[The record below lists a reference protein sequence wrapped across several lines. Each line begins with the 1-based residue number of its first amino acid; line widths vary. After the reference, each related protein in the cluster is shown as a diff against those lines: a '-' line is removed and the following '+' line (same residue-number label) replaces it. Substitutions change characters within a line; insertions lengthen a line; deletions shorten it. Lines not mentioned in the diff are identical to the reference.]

1 MELQRILAD
10 AWDEPRLDW
19 ARTRVPP
26 ADPQLVDAPR
36 KLFLHAGD
44 GQPLA
49 VVLWSNDRAP
59 ELVARGQRTAAE
71 ARERLGPTLGSVILH
86 PLAEGRACGS
96 SFVVLPWCGSL
107 AERGVLARIQ
117 RLRLRAPLLRWLRET
132 AARTRAPAEPS
143 EIRARLRA
151 LAAAL
156 DERSS
161 LRRPLEAAFD
171 RLAALEP
178 PPAETCER
186 PITLADV
193 GQPDAIVGDGGKLP
207 REVSKNTAGI
217 AAAETL
223 KLFDPGEWNV
233 VLRLEKGLPLGSG
246 LGSSGASAVAAAWA
260 VNLLFGS
267 PLTKDDLLLPVIRAE
282 AAVSGWHADNVAP
295 ALFGGFVLI
304 QSYEPLRVV
313 RLPSPGNDRRD
324 LSGRYLGSRRCHL
337 RRDCGTRS
345 RPLDPWI
352 LAGQASGDRGRSLGL
367 LDQRGRPHGVCPQ

>member
-1 MELQRILAD
+1 MVERRWRPSSEPPPGSGSGSDRGRLAEIPLEELLELQRILAD

-171 RLAALEP
+171 RLEGGQWRPSHALDHNDLWLGNVMRP
-178 PPAETCER
+178 PP
-186 PITLADV
+186 
-193 GQPDAIVGDGGKLP
+193 GGGAP
-207 REVSKNTAGI
+207 
-217 AAAETL
+217 
-223 KLFDPGEWNV
+223 
-233 VLRLEKGLPLGSG
+233 GLPFVLIDWV
-246 LGSSGASAVAAAWA
+246 GA
-260 VNLLFGS
+260 NLRGTGFF
-267 PLTKDDLLLPVIRAE
+267 DLLRI
-282 AAVSGWHADNVAP
+282 AP
-295 ALFGGFVLI
+295 ALGLG
-304 QSYEPLRVV
+304 
-313 RLPSPGNDRRD
+313 RR
-324 LSGRYLGSRRCHL
+324 GL
-337 RRDCGTRS
+337 RREVLRYAVQLGCEPEDA
-345 RPLDPWI
+345 
-352 LAGQASGDRGRSLGL
+352 AGQLLAALGRLALHREAFPLERYRVLAERTWARFHALGL
-367 LDQRGRPHGVCPQ
+367 SP